1 MADAAPAPPRP
12 RSGTLMTFLSI
23 GLVFLILFNEGLR
36 NTLGRYAGYALEP
49 AIGFGGHY
57 PVLTILLAGVLLVV
71 ITTLVRHFTTDWLAM
86 ARNQAMMRHFT
97 SEFSKARKENN
108 TYKIKKLTEA
118 QPKMMQASQE
128 MQAKQMRTM
137 PLTTLIAVPIYAWLI
152 TFLAGIDY
160 AWFSAPWNPHVDM
173 FTTNGILPAVGS
185 LFPHWVLLNIA
196 LSIPVGALIQ
206 KAMKYLAWKE
216 RWQKRHPEAA

>member
-1 MADAAPAPPRP
+1 MAEAPPPARP
-12 RSGTLMTFLSI
+12 RSGTMMTLLSV
-23 GLVFLILFNEGLR
+23 GLVFLILFNADLR
-36 NTLGRYAGYALEP
+36 NALGRYAGYVLEP
-49 AIGFGGHY
+49 TIGFGGRY
-57 PVLTILLAGVLLVV
+57 PVLTILLAGALLVV
-71 ITTLVRHFTTDWLAM
+71 VTTLVRHFTTDWIQM
-86 ARNQAMMRHFT
+86 ARNQAHMRHFT
-97 SEFSKARKENN
+97 GEFSKARKENN

-137 PLTTLIAVPIYAWLI
+137 PITTLIAVPIYAWLI
-152 TFLAGIDY
+152 TFLTELDY
-160 AWFSAPWNPHVDM
+160 TWFSAPWNPHVDM
-173 FTTNGILPAVGS
+173 FTTNGIIPGLGS

-216 RWQKRHPEAA
+216 RWQKRHPGAA